1 MLAQIIA
8 SFVCVGIIAAWAVF
22 LVHQDNK
29 KAKRGSK
36 RKPQIS
42 TKNCVFL

>member
-8 SFVCVGIIAAWAVF
+8 SFACVGIIAAWAVF

-29 KAKRGSK
+29 KAKEAKNGASK
-36 RKPQIS
+36 
-42 TKNCVFL
+42 

>member
-8 SFVCVGIIAAWAVF
+8 SFACVGIIAAWAVF

-29 KAKRGSK
+29 KAKEAQKRASK
-36 RKPQIS
+36 
-42 TKNCVFL
+42 